1 MAAVK
6 KPISQSPI
14 AGSHRITRAWVAGA
28 LAAVVPIVLIVFSPS
43 GSAQSTSSAQSIK
56 AVQVHGAWEVTFNG
70 PMACDS
76 CSEFPLTLGLWVPD
90 EVVPLG
96 AATSIDV
103 SFTNRVSG
111 VVTLRKPVYLHVRIA
126 SVPLGGQR
134 PVIWEG
140 ALPPLVGSISP
151 GAVSLR
157 FEWDQRDSSGRP
169 APRGKYVAAIVFPVT
184 IAYKMDGNSAEEK
197 VKTSTGHA
205 QAGENDSTHFEIR

>member
-6 KPISQSPI
+6 KPISQSLV
-14 AGSHRITRAWVAGA
+14 AGSQRITRAWVARA

-43 GSAQSTSSAQSIK
+43 GSAQSTGGIQAIA

-70 PMACDS
+70 PIACDS
-76 CSEFPLTLGLWVPD
+76 CSEFPLTLGLWVPQ

-96 AATSIDV
+96 AATAIDV
-103 SFTNRVSG
+103 GFTSRVSS

-151 GAVSLR
+151 GAVGLH

-169 APRGKYVAAIVFPVT
+169 APRGKYIAAIVFPVT
-184 IAYKMDGNSAEEK
+184 IAYKVNGNSAEEQ
-197 VKTSTGHA
+197 VKTGSGHA
-205 QAGENDSTHFEIR
+205 QGGENDSTHFEIK